1 MVLLSLS
8 AVTSYSQASRS
19 AKAALF
25 TSFPNS
31 INCSESQLARMFAAS
46 KGQQISLSLG
56 NNLSLSGAITSKL
69 TKYSNLQTIVVKLP
83 AFKDALF
90 SLSKQID
97 QNNHINYVGR
107 IMNPQYA
114 DGFELKRTAD
124 GNYQF
129 VKIDLEKILVD
140 CSQL

>member
-8 AVTSYSQASRS
+8 AVTSYSQANRS

-31 INCSESQLARMFAAS
+31 INCSESQLASMFAAS

-140 CSQL
+140 CSQF